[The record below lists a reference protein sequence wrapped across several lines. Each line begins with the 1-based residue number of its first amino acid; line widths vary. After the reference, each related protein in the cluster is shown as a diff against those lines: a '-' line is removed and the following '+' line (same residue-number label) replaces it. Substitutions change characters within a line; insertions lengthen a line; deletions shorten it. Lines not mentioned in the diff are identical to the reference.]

1 MFRSMLTTRIVELEI
16 AKEYPK
22 QEMRTPVH
30 LCIGQEAPPAGISAS
45 LQNSDLVVSGH
56 RSHGH
61 YISKGG
67 NISSMIAEI
76 YGKETGC
83 SKGLGGSQ
91 HLVDTSVGFMGS
103 APILGSTISIGTGLA
118 LGLKMLKKTNVVIA
132 YFGDSATEEG
142 IFHESLNFA
151 SIHQLPIV
159 FACENNLYSTHTSLA
174 KRQPKRNISELG
186 KAHLVPGFTVD
197 GNDVRKVFE
206 ISKTAIHRARRG
218 DGPSLIE
225 FMTYRW
231 LEHVGPNS
239 DEDLGY
245 RTKSEIE
252 EWKKND
258 PIEIE
263 SNKLALEIPDW
274 ANQRLKIE
282 NEIRLEVNKS
292 FEFAKNSPFPTPL
305 NLESGIYPEKVISY
319 V

>member
-1 MFRSMLTTRIVELEI
+1 
-16 AKEYPK
+16 
-22 QEMRTPVH
+22 
-30 LCIGQEAPPAGISAS
+30 
-45 LQNSDLVVSGH
+45 
-56 RSHGH
+56 
-61 YISKGG
+61 
-67 NISSMIAEI
+67 MIAEI
-76 YGKETGC
+76 YGKVTGC

-118 LGLKMLKKTNVVIA
+118 LGLKMLKKTNVVIS

-206 ISKTAIHRARRG
+206 ISKTAIDRARRG

-252 EWKKND
+252 EWKKHD

-263 SNKLALEIPDW
+263 SNRLALEIPDW

-282 NEIRLEVNKS
+282 NEIRFEVNIS
-292 FEFAKNSPFPTPL
+292 FEFAKNSPFPDPL

-319 V
+319 A